1 MAYPIEYLN
10 LYDKEGNLVN
20 EKGIRGVPS
29 NYLKGIVIIYIEN
42 SKGEFLIQKT
52 SKSRGSVFATTGG
65 HVDYGDTFDS
75 TIIKEVS
82 EELGIDISKDNV
94 IEVKSFIYDTDI
106 RKVYYLKKD
115 IDIKDIKSVSLFP
128 YVENGKL
135 LSYDYDISFEYD
147 LRQAI
152 GKYNNYV
159 ELLKEET
166 EQDIER

>member
-29 NYLKGIVIIYIEN
+29 NYLVGIVIIFIEN

-52 SKSRGSVFATTGG
+52 SASRGSIFATTGG

-82 EELGIDISKDNV
+82 EELGLDISKDNV
-94 IEVKSFIYDTDI
+94 IEAKTFIYDTDI

-115 IDIKDIKSVSLFP
+115 VDIKDITIKEDEVEYVKWMSIDEIKGLIEKDAFRSGNVDGFNYILENIVFKSTQQ
-128 YVENGKL
+128 KL
-135 LSYDYDISFEYD
+135 
-147 LRQAI
+147 
-152 GKYNNYV
+152 
-159 ELLKEET
+159 
-166 EQDIER
+166 

>member
-10 LYDKEGNLVN
+10 LYDKDGNLVN

-75 TIIKEVS
+75 TIIKEVK
-82 EELGIDISKDNV
+82 EELGLDISNDLVK
-94 IEVKSFIYDTDI
+94 EVTSFTYDTDI
-106 RKVYYLKKD
+106 QKVYYLKKD
-115 IDIKDIKSVSLFP
+115 IDIKDITIKEDEVE
-128 YVENGKL
+128 YVKWMSIEEIKDLIEKDEYREGNIDGFNYILEN
-135 LSYDYDISFEYD
+135 
-147 LRQAI
+147 
-152 GKYNNYV
+152 
-159 ELLKEET
+159 
-166 EQDIER
+166 IERS

>member
-75 TIIKEVS
+75 TIIKEVK
-82 EELGIDISKDNV
+82 EELGLDISNDLVK
-94 IEVKSFIYDTDI
+94 EVTSFTYDTDI
-106 RKVYYLKKD
+106 QKVYYLKKD
-115 IDIKDIKSVSLFP
+115 IDIKDITVKEDEVE
-128 YVENGKL
+128 YVKWMSIDEIKELIDKN
-135 LSYDYDISFEYD
+135 EYREGNIDGFNYILEHRKD
-147 LRQAI
+147 L
-152 GKYNNYV
+152 V
-159 ELLKEET
+159 
-166 EQDIER
+166 

>member
-52 SKSRGSVFATTGG
+52 SKARGSVFATTGG

-75 TIIKEVS
+75 TIIKEVK
-82 EELGIDISKDNV
+82 EELGLDISNDLVK
-94 IEVKSFIYDTDI
+94 EVTSFTYDTDI
-106 RKVYYLKKD
+106 QKVYYLKKD
-115 IDIKDIKSVSLFP
+115 IDIKDITIKEDEVE
-128 YVENGKL
+128 YVKWMSIDEIKELIDKN
-135 LSYDYDISFEYD
+135 EYREGNID
-147 LRQAI
+147 
-152 GKYNNYV
+152 GFNYI
-159 ELLKEET
+159 LKHRK
-166 EQDIER
+166 D

>member
-75 TIIKEVS
+75 TIIKEVK
-82 EELGIDISKDNV
+82 EELGLDISNDLVK
-94 IEVKSFIYDTDI
+94 EVTSFTYDTDI
-106 RKVYYLKKD
+106 QKVYYLKKD
-115 IDIKDIKSVSLFP
+115 IDIKDITIKEDEVE
-128 YVENGKL
+128 YVKWMSIDEIKELIDKN
-135 LSYDYDISFEYD
+135 EYREGNIDGFNYILEHRKD
-147 LRQAI
+147 L
-152 GKYNNYV
+152 V
-159 ELLKEET
+159 
-166 EQDIER
+166 